1 MAKEQLTKNY
11 LVIGLGAFG
20 SRLCEVLE
28 EKGATVIAV
37 DSDPALIERVKNSV
51 TQAVPLDS
59 TDEDRMR
66 ELDLDDVDIAIVA
79 IGNNLE
85 ASILSTAILKRL
97 EVPYIISRALNKL
110 HQQVLT
116 QVGAD
121 EVINIEIDE
130 GTRLANRLI
139 APDILD
145 KVPLSDEISVAE
157 VRTPKEFVG
166 KPLEELE
173 LRKRLQINII
183 AVRRPDY
190 RIDELGNP
198 FKEEQL
204 LFPDGKEKLTDQDI
218 LLILGKNE
226 NISAFNEL

>member
-1 MAKEQLTKNY
+1 MAKSMTKNY

-37 DSDPALIERVKNSV
+37 DTDHSLIERVKNGV
-51 TQAVPLDS
+51 TQAVHLDS
-59 TDEDRMR
+59 TDETRMN
-66 ELDLDDVDIAIVA
+66 ELDLEDVDIAIVA

-85 ASILSTAILKRL
+85 ASILTTAILKRL
-97 EVPYIISRALNKL
+97 GIPYIIARALNDL
-110 HQQVLT
+110 HHQVLT

-145 KVPLSDEISVAE
+145 NVPLSDEISIAE

-166 KPLEELE
+166 KPLGELE
-173 LRKRLQINII
+173 LRKRLQINVI

-190 RIDELGNP
+190 QIDEIGNP
-198 FKEEQL
+198 SKEERL
-204 LFPDGKEKLTDQDI
+204 LFPDDAEVLTDQDI
-218 LLILGKNE
+218 LLILGRNE
-226 NISAFNEL
+226 KISAFNEL